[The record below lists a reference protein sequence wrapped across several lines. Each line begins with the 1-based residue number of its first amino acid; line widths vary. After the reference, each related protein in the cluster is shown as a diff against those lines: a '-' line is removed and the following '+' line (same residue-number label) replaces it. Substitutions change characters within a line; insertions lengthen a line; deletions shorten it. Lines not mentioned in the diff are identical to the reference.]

1 MAQQLRSV
9 RAEGGRDQKQPH
21 DPGGYVVKMKTGLK
35 VGATF
40 ITFIIQTSPAQLM
53 RRWGMS
59 LIYPGD

>member
-1 MAQQLRSV
+1 
-9 RAEGGRDQKQPH
+9 
-21 DPGGYVVKMKTGLK
+21 VKMKTGLK

-59 LIYPGD
+59 SIYPGD